1 MREVIWDD
9 ALLADLKNAIEA
21 YESTAVSAE
30 DEMRLS
36 DAALQNGEAPFSDV
50 DGHSDTA
57 DDTSAGEIPSSD
69 EDELSD
75 AGAPDD
81 KEPLRKS
88 FRAHLPFTKE
98 ANAVLSNMLSELE
111 TAKSCEGEELLYPVL
126 WKKRCTISDY
136 IGEQTAVF
144 FFDYDRL
151 ANAEETIVREY
162 GGMYRKAR
170 LSFPAFPPEQML
182 SDFQKQ

>member
-1 MREVIWDD
+1 M
-9 ALLADLKNAIEA
+9 
-21 YESTAVSAE
+21 
-30 DEMRLS
+30 
-36 DAALQNGEAPFSDV
+36 

-57 DDTSAGEIPSSD
+57 
-69 EDELSD
+69 
-75 AGAPDD
+75 DD

-98 ANAVLSNMLSELE
+98 AKAALSNMLSELE

-136 IGEQTAVF
+136 IGKQTTVF
-144 FFDYDRL
+144 FFDYNRL
-151 ANAEETIVREY
+151 VNAEETIVREY

-182 SDFQKQ
+182 SDFQKNLKIVSRSILFHTSLDRKSVV